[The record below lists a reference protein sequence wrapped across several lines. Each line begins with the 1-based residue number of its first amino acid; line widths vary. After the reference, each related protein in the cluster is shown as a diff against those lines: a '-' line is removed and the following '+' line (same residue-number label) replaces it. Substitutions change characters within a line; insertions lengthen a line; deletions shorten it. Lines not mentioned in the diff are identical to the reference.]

1 MRVFYTLPTSIE
13 AHPYL
18 QWDRDPDA
26 ARYIQKLIG
35 VGTPQEV
42 EPIARILIE
51 RLESERGLDRQFYR
65 DAIESIS
72 ALQMQLFLSQQRG
85 GWIETAHLT
94 ELQQPL
100 STFNPRSI
108 ALENPANKGLRNCS
122 IALLA
127 ELLLSGRRG
136 SWIRFDI
143 FEKLEKYD
151 TSIQLKDVY
160 ALGINILCDPKRFVL
175 GFAPKATVNW
185 YRTLRS
191 WSDTKFRRS
200 VVDGV
205 RKETGL
211 KYFKRT
217 NLGILKLSSDT
228 RVEQVLIAAGEQGNR
243 LQGLLSIHQY
253 LQETVRATTFD
264 TKNPQPAHYAEL
276 LIQYNEHGGG
286 SMLPIPDWESL
297 KELLTSMGKILRSY
311 EQPQIPALDTPL
323 GNGEVEQTT
332 TLGETLVGTAGN
344 PFAAESASEST
355 TDRPSSLET
364 EDCQNLAI
372 DLLQQLPS
380 EQQRVLMFL
389 DGLQLNQAET
399 GLEVGCHQGNVNR
412 QRDRMLLGIA
422 RKLHPLSTAE
432 LTAALLEEIIGALK
446 EVYAD
451 YYPELLASILTDIAA
466 SNPPE
471 RVCQAFIDRIQAQW
485 EFEFHPEGRGLS
497 KATAFVESKSRLWRS
512 NVAA

>member
-1 MRVFYTLPTSIE
+1 VRVFYTLPTSIE
-13 AHPYL
+13 VYPYL
-18 QWDRDPDA
+18 RWDRDPDA
-26 ARYIQKLIG
+26 ARYIRKLICELG
-35 VGTPQEV
+35 LPQQE
-42 EPIARILIE
+42 EAIAKILIE
-51 RLESERGLDRQFYR
+51 KLEIERESDRGLSG
-65 DAIESIS
+65 SIP
-72 ALQMQLFLSQQRG
+72 ALETQLFLSQQSGR
-85 GWIETAHLT
+85 WIQTDRLT
-94 ELQQPL
+94 QLQQPL

-122 IALLA
+122 TALLA
-127 ELLLSGRRG
+127 ELLLSRGRG
-136 SWIRFDI
+136 NWIRFDI
-143 FEKLEKYD
+143 FDKLQKYD

-160 ALGINILCDPKRFVL
+160 ALGIAILCDPRRFVL

-191 WSDTKFRRS
+191 WSDTKFRRA

-243 LQGLLSIHQY
+243 LKGLLSIHQY

-297 KELLTSMGKILRSY
+297 EELLTSMGKILRSY

-323 GNGEVEQTT
+323 VSGEAGETIT
-332 TLGETLVGTAGN
+332 WGETLTSTTGT
-344 PFAAESASEST
+344 PFGAESASESA
-355 TDRPSSLET
+355 TDELSSLET

-380 EQQRVLMFL
+380 EQRRVLMFL
-389 DGLQLNQAET
+389 DGLQLNQTET

-412 QRDRMLLGIA
+412 RRDRMLLGIA
-422 RKLHPLSTAE
+422 RKLHPELSTAE
-432 LTAALLEEIIGALK
+432 LTAALLEEMIGALK

-451 YYPELLASILTDIAA
+451 YYPQLLGSILTDVAA
-466 SNPPE
+466 ANPPE
-471 RVCQAFIDRIQAQW
+471 RVCPAFIDRIQAQW
-485 EFEFHPEGRGLS
+485 RFEFHPEGRGLA
-497 KATAFVESKSRLWRS
+497 KATAFVESKSRLWQS
-512 NVAA
+512 NVTA